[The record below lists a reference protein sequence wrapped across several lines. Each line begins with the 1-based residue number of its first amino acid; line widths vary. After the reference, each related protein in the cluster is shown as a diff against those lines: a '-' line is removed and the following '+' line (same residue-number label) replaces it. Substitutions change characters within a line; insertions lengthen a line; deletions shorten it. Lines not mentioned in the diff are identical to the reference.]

1 MSKKK
6 IILSVVA
13 FLVSFI
19 ISVIIFFPITPIAE
33 KYIKNI
39 ITQRNLDLRYDKMNI
54 TFFGADVTNLRTG
67 PVVIKKISLD
77 YNPIGLLFKN
87 VKFNVTS
94 NLINAKGEFSNNT
107 LTSTIKSSVAEIAK
121 VSGSGAEGSGTI
133 NGSINYSVEKKQG
146 EINLQSTGAVNIKH
160 QLITLELET
169 LKGIAKINNNVVN
182 IEKLSATGK
191 NTLDV
196 TGSISINPAVL
207 NSSVL
212 NISGT
217 ASMNN
222 FPIKFKLNGPARSP
236 SFQLQ

>member
-67 PVVIKKISLD
+67 PVVIKKITLD

>member
-67 PVVIKKISLD
+67 PVVIKKITLD

-87 VKFNVTS
+87 VKFNITS